1 MDAATSS
8 PRGEILLYESE
19 EGKMT
24 LQVQLQNDTV
34 WLTQAQMAELFGKGR
49 STVTEHVRNIFK
61 ESELSE
67 KSVCR
72 DFRHTAADG
81 KGYVTTYYNLDVV
94 ISVGYR
100 VKSKQGTQFRI
111 WANRILKDYLI
122 KGFATQEKLKLDQL
136 ESLKKTV
143 ALLANVIQ
151 SKELTAGEATGL
163 IQVVTDYAY
172 ALDILDRYDHQ
183 ELRIE
188 GVSEKQLF
196 VITYDE
202 AVSAIQSL
210 RHKFGGH
217 CFFGNEKDDSFKSS
231 INTIYQTFD
240 GVELYPSIEE
250 KAAHLLYFIVKNHSF
265 TDGNKRIAAL
275 IFVWFLER
283 NSTLYRPDGSKRLAD
298 NALVALTLMIAE
310 SSPLEKDMMVKVVVS
325 LINQNN

>member
-1 MDAATSS
+1 MDAATFS
-8 PRGEILLYESE
+8 PHGEILLYESE
-19 EGKMT
+19 EGQMT
-24 LQVQLQNDTV
+24 LQVQLQNETV
-34 WLTQAQMAELFGKGR
+34 WLTQAQMAELFGKER
-49 STVTEHVRNIFK
+49 SVISKHISNVFK
-61 ESELSE
+61 EGELDENTNVQKMHNWHSI
-67 KSVCR
+67 KP
-72 DFRHTAADG
+72 TAF
-81 KGYVTTYYNLDVV
+81 YSLDAI

-100 VKSKQGTQFRI
+100 VKSTQGTKFRI
-111 WANRILKDYLI
+111 WANRILKEYLI
-122 KGFATQEKLKLDQL
+122 KGFATQEKLKLNQL

-143 ALLANVIQ
+143 ALLGNVIHN
-151 SKELTAGEATGL
+151 KELTAREATGL

-183 ELRIE
+183 ALGIE

-196 VITYDE
+196 IITYDE
-202 AVSAIQSL
+202 AISAIQGL
-210 RHKFGGH
+210 RSKFEGH
-217 CFFGNEKDDSFKSS
+217 SFFGNEKDDSFKSS

-240 GVELYPSIEE
+240 GMELYPSIEE

-283 NSTLYRPDGSKRLAD
+283 NSTLYKPDGSKRLAD

-310 SSPLEKDMMVKVVVS
+310 SNPVEKDMMVKVVVS

>member
-1 MDAATSS
+1 MNATTLS

-19 EGKMT
+19 EGKMS

-34 WLTQAQMAELFGKGR
+34 WLTQAQMAELFGKER
-49 STVTEHVRNIFK
+49 SVISKHVSNIFK
-61 ESELSE
+61 EDELDL
-67 KSVCR
+67 KSNVQKMHIAFS
-72 DFRHTAADG
+72 DKPIAV
-81 KGYVTTYYNLDVV
+81 YSLDTI

-122 KGFATQEKLKLDQL
+122 KGFATQEKLKLNQL

-143 ALLANVIQ
+143 ALLANVIHN
-151 SKELTAGEATGL
+151 KELTAGEATGL
-163 IQVVTDYAY
+163 IQVVSDYAY
-172 ALDILDRYDHQ
+172 ALDVLDRYDHQ
-183 ELRIE
+183 ALGIE
-188 GVSEKQLF
+188 SVSEKQLF

-202 AVSAIQSL
+202 AISAIQGL
-210 RHKFGGH
+210 RSKFEGH
-217 CFFGNEKDDSFKSS
+217 SFFGNERDDSFKSS

-250 KAAHLLYFIVKNHSF
+250 KAAHLLYFIIKNHSF

-283 NSTLYRPDGSKRLAD
+283 NSILYKSDGSKRLAD

-310 SSPLEKDMMVKVVVS
+310 SSPMEKEMMVKVVVS

>member
-1 MDAATSS
+1 MHATTPSS
-8 PRGEILLYESE
+8 HGEILLYESE
-19 EGKMT
+19 EGQMS
-24 LQVQLQNDTV
+24 LQVQLQNETV
-34 WLTQAQMAELFGKGR
+34 WLTQAQMAELFGKER
-49 STVTEHVRNIFK
+49 SVISKHVSNIFK
-61 ESELSE
+61 EDELDR
-67 KSVCR
+67 KSNVHFLHIPFS
-72 DFRHTAADG
+72 DKPIAV
-81 KGYVTTYYNLDVV
+81 YSLDTI

-122 KGFATQEKLKLDQL
+122 KGFATQEKLKLNQL

-143 ALLANVIQ
+143 ALLANVIHN
-151 SKELTAGEATGL
+151 KELTAGEATGL

-183 ELRIE
+183 AIRIE
-188 GVSEKQLF
+188 SVSEKQLF

-202 AVSAIQSL
+202 AISAIQGL
-210 RHKFGGH
+210 RSKFEGH
-217 CFFGNEKDDSFKSS
+217 SFFGNERDDSFKSS

-240 GVELYPSIEE
+240 GIELYPSIEE
-250 KAAHLLYFIVKNHSF
+250 KAAHLLYFITKNHSF

-283 NSTLYRPDGSKRLAD
+283 NGILYKSDGSKRLAD

-310 SSPLEKDMMVKVVVS
+310 SNATEKDIMVKVVVS

>member
-1 MDAATSS
+1 MATQAVKTQ
-8 PRGEILLYESE
+8 GEVLLYKSE
-19 EGKMT
+19 KGEMS

-34 WLTQAQMAELFGKGR
+34 WLTQAQMAELFGKER
-49 STVTEHVRNIFK
+49 SVISKHISNVFK
-61 ESELSE
+61 EDELDR
-67 KSVCR
+67 KSNVQKLHIAFS
-72 DFRHTAADG
+72 DKPIAV
-81 KGYVTTYYNLDVV
+81 YSLDTI

-111 WANRILKDYLI
+111 WANRVLKDYLI
-122 KGFATQEKLKLDQL
+122 KGFSVQEKLKSDQL
-136 ESLKKTV
+136 ANLKKTV
-143 ALLANVIQ
+143 GLLANVIQ
-151 SKELTAGEATGL
+151 RKELTAAEATGL

-183 ELRIE
+183 ALGIE

-196 VITYDE
+196 VITYEE
-202 AVSAIQSL
+202 AISAIQGL
-210 RHKFGGH
+210 RSKFVGH
-217 CFFGNEKDDSFKSS
+217 SFFGNEKDDSFKSS

-240 GVELYPSIEE
+240 GIELYPSIEE
-250 KAAHLLYFIVKNHSF
+250 KAAHLLYFIIKNHSF

-283 NSTLYRPDGSKRLAD
+283 NSTLYKPDGSKRLAD

-310 SSPLEKDMMVKVVVS
+310 SSPTEKDVMVKVVVS

>member
-1 MDAATSS
+1 MNATTPSLH
-8 PRGEILLYESE
+8 GEILLYESE

-34 WLTQAQMAELFGKGR
+34 WLTQAQMAELFGKER
-49 STVTEHVRNIFK
+49 SVISKHISNVFK
-61 ESELSE
+61 EGELDENTNVQKMHNWHSI
-67 KSVCR
+67 KPVAFYS
-72 DFRHTAADG
+72 
-81 KGYVTTYYNLDVV
+81 LDTI

-100 VKSKQGTQFRI
+100 VKSPQGTKFRI
-111 WANRILKDYLI
+111 WANRILTEYLI
-122 KGFATQEKLKLDQL
+122 KGFATQEKLKLNQL
-136 ESLKKTV
+136 KNLKNTV
-143 ALLANVIQ
+143 ALLANVVHN
-151 SKELTAGEATGL
+151 KELTAVEATGL

-183 ELRIE
+183 ALGIE
-188 GVSEKQLF
+188 GVSEKQF
-196 VITYDE
+196 FAITYDE
-202 AVSAIQSL
+202 AISAIQGL
-210 RHKFGGH
+210 RSKFEGH
-217 CFFGNEKDDSFKSS
+217 SFFGNEKDDSFKSS

-250 KAAHLLYFIVKNHSF
+250 KAAHLLYFIIKNHSF

-275 IFVWFLER
+275 IFVWFLDR
-283 NSTLYRPDGSKRLAD
+283 NSILYKLDGSKRLAD

>member
-1 MDAATSS
+1 MDAATFS
-8 PRGEILLYESE
+8 PHGEILLYESE
-19 EGKMT
+19 EGQMT
-24 LQVQLQNDTV
+24 LQVQLQNETV
-34 WLTQAQMAELFGKGR
+34 WLTQAQMAELFGKER
-49 STVTEHVRNIFK
+49 SVISKHISNVFK
-61 ESELSE
+61 EGELDENTNVQKMHNWHSI
-67 KSVCR
+67 KP
-72 DFRHTAADG
+72 TAF
-81 KGYVTTYYNLDVV
+81 YSLDAI

-100 VKSKQGTQFRI
+100 VKSTQGTKFRI
-111 WANRILKDYLI
+111 WANRILKEYLI
-122 KGFATQEKLKLDQL
+122 KGFATQEKLKLNQL

-143 ALLANVIQ
+143 ALLGNVIHN
-151 SKELTAGEATGL
+151 KELTAREATGL

-183 ELRIE
+183 ALGIE

-196 VITYDE
+196 IITYDE
-202 AVSAIQSL
+202 AISAIQGL
-210 RHKFGGH
+210 RSKFEGH
-217 CFFGNEKDDSFKSS
+217 SFFGNEKDDSFKSS

-240 GVELYPSIEE
+240 GMELYPSIEE

-283 NSTLYRPDGSKRLAD
+283 NSTLYKPDGSKRLAD

-310 SSPLEKDMMVKVVVS
+310 SNPMEKDMMVKVVVS

>member
-1 MDAATSS
+1 MDAATFS
-8 PRGEILLYESE
+8 PHGEILLYESE
-19 EGKMT
+19 EGQMT
-24 LQVQLQNDTV
+24 LQVQLQNETV
-34 WLTQAQMAELFGKGR
+34 WLTQAQMAELFGKER
-49 STVTEHVRNIFK
+49 SVISKHISNVFK
-61 ESELSE
+61 EGELDENTNVQKMHNWHSI
-67 KSVCR
+67 KP
-72 DFRHTAADG
+72 TAF
-81 KGYVTTYYNLDVV
+81 YSLDAI

-100 VKSKQGTQFRI
+100 VKSTQGTKFRI
-111 WANRILKDYLI
+111 WANRILKEYLI
-122 KGFATQEKLKLDQL
+122 KGFATQEKLKLNQL

-143 ALLANVIQ
+143 ALLGNVIHN
-151 SKELTAGEATGL
+151 KELTAREATGL

-183 ELRIE
+183 ALGFE

-202 AVSAIQSL
+202 AISAIQGL
-210 RHKFGGH
+210 RGKFEGH
-217 CFFGNEKDDSFKSS
+217 SFFGNEKDDSFKSS

-240 GVELYPSIEE
+240 GMELYPSIEE

-283 NSTLYRPDGSKRLAD
+283 NSTLYKPDGSKRLAD

-310 SSPLEKDMMVKVVVS
+310 SNPMEKDMMVKVVVS

>member
-8 PRGEILLYESE
+8 PHGEILLYESE
-19 EGKMT
+19 EGQMT
-24 LQVQLQNDTV
+24 LQVQLQNETV
-34 WLTQAQMAELFGKGR
+34 WLTQAQMAELFGKER
-49 STVTEHVRNIFK
+49 SVISKHISNVFK
-61 ESELSE
+61 EGELDENTNVQKMHNWHSI
-67 KSVCR
+67 KP
-72 DFRHTAADG
+72 TAF
-81 KGYVTTYYNLDVV
+81 YSLDAI

-100 VKSKQGTQFRI
+100 VKSTQGTKFRI
-111 WANRILKDYLI
+111 WANRILKEYLI
-122 KGFATQEKLKLDQL
+122 KGFATQEKLKLNQL

-143 ALLANVIQ
+143 ALLGNVIHN
-151 SKELTAGEATGL
+151 KELTAREATGL

-183 ELRIE
+183 ALGIE

-196 VITYDE
+196 IITYDE
-202 AVSAIQSL
+202 AISAIQGL
-210 RHKFGGH
+210 RSKFEGH
-217 CFFGNEKDDSFKSS
+217 SFFGNEKDDSFKSS

-240 GVELYPSIEE
+240 GMELYPSIEE
-250 KAAHLLYFIVKNHSF
+250 KAAHLFYFIVKNHSF

-283 NSTLYRPDGSKRLAD
+283 NSTLYKPDGSKRLAD

-310 SSPLEKDMMVKVVVS
+310 SNPVEKDMMVKVVVS

>member
-1 MDAATSS
+1 MDAATST
-8 PRGEILLYESE
+8 PHGEILLYESE
-19 EGKMT
+19 EGQMT
-24 LQVQLQNDTV
+24 LQVQLQNETV

-49 STVTEHVRNIFK
+49 SVISKHISNIFK
-61 ESELSE
+61 EDELDR
-67 KSVCR
+67 KSNVHFLHIAFS
-72 DFRHTAADG
+72 DKPVAV
-81 KGYVTTYYNLDVV
+81 YSLDTI

-111 WANRILKDYLI
+111 WANRILKEYLI
-122 KGFATQEKLKLDQL
+122 KGFATQEKLKLNQL

-143 ALLANVIQ
+143 ALLGNVIHN
-151 SKELTAGEATGL
+151 KELTAREATGL
-163 IQVVTDYAY
+163 IQVVSDYAY

-183 ELRIE
+183 ALGIE

-202 AVSAIQSL
+202 AISAIRGL
-210 RHKFGGH
+210 RSKFEGH
-217 CFFGNEKDDSFKSS
+217 SFFGNEKDDSFKSS

-240 GVELYPSIEE
+240 GMELYPSIEE
-250 KAAHLLYFIVKNHSF
+250 KAAHLLYFIIKNHSF

-283 NSTLYRPDGSKRLAD
+283 NSTLYKPDGSKRLAD

>member
-1 MDAATSS
+1 MDAISNS
-8 PRGEILLYESE
+8 QHGEILLYESE

-24 LQVQLQNDTV
+24 LQVQLQNETV
-34 WLTQAQMAELFGKGR
+34 WLTQAQMAELFGKER
-49 STVTEHVRNIFK
+49 SVISKHVSNIFK
-61 ESELSE
+61 EDELDR
-67 KSVCR
+67 KSNVHFLHIAFS
-72 DFRHTAADG
+72 DKPVAV
-81 KGYVTTYYNLDVV
+81 YSLDTI

-111 WANRILKDYLI
+111 WANRVLKDYLI
-122 KGFATQEKLKLDQL
+122 KGFTIQEKLKSDQL
-136 ESLKKTV
+136 ANLKKTV
-143 ALLANVIQ
+143 GLLAKVIQ
-151 SKELTAGEATGL
+151 SKELNAVEATGL

-183 ELRIE
+183 ALGIE

-196 VITYDE
+196 VITYEE
-202 AVSAIQSL
+202 AISAIQGL
-210 RHKFGGH
+210 RSKFEGH
-217 CFFGNEKDDSFKSS
+217 SFFGNEKDHSFKSS

-240 GVELYPSIEE
+240 GIELYPSVEE
-250 KAAHLLYFIVKNHSF
+250 KAAHLLYFIIKNHSF

-283 NSTLYRPDGSKRLAD
+283 NSTLYKPDGSKRLAD

-310 SSPLEKDMMVKVVVS
+310 SSPMEKDVMVKVVVS

>member
-1 MDAATSS
+1 MDTATPS

-24 LQVQLQNDTV
+24 LQVQLQNETV
-34 WLTQAQMAELFGKGR
+34 WLTQAQMAELFGKER
-49 STVTEHVRNIFK
+49 SVVTKHISNVFREDELDRERNVHFLHIPFSDK
-61 ESELSE
+61 PIALYS
-67 KSVCR
+67 
-72 DFRHTAADG
+72 
-81 KGYVTTYYNLDVV
+81 LDTI

-136 ESLKKTV
+136 QSLKKTV
-143 ALLANVIQ
+143 ALLANVVHN
-151 SKELTAGEATGL
+151 KELTAGEATGL

-172 ALDILDRYDHQ
+172 ALDILDRYDHR
-183 ELRIE
+183 EIRIE
-188 GVSEKQLF
+188 SVSEKQLF

-202 AVSAIQSL
+202 AINAIQGL
-210 RHKFGGH
+210 RSKFDGH
-217 CFFGNEKDDSFKSS
+217 SFFGNEKDDSFKSS

-240 GVELYPSIEE
+240 GIELYPSIEE
-250 KAAHLLYFIVKNHSF
+250 KAAHLLYFIIKNHSF

-283 NSTLYRPDGSKRLAD
+283 NAILYKSDGSKRLAD

-310 SSPLEKDMMVKVVVS
+310 SNPAEKDMMVKVVVS

>member
-1 MDAATSS
+1 MDAATST
-8 PRGEILLYESE
+8 PHGEILLYESE
-19 EGKMT
+19 EGQMT
-24 LQVQLQNDTV
+24 LQVQLQNETV

-49 STVTEHVRNIFK
+49 SVISKHISNIFK
-61 ESELSE
+61 EDELDR
-67 KSVCR
+67 KSNVQKMHIAFS
-72 DFRHTAADG
+72 DKPVAV
-81 KGYVTTYYNLDVV
+81 YSLDTI

-111 WANRILKDYLI
+111 WANRILKEYLI
-122 KGFATQEKLKLDQL
+122 KGFATQEKLKLNQL

-143 ALLANVIQ
+143 ALLGNVIHN
-151 SKELTAGEATGL
+151 KELTAREATGL
-163 IQVVTDYAY
+163 IQVVSDYAY

-183 ELRIE
+183 ALGIE

-202 AVSAIQSL
+202 AISAIRGL
-210 RHKFGGH
+210 RSKFEGH
-217 CFFGNEKDDSFKSS
+217 SFFGNEKDDSFKSS

-240 GVELYPSIEE
+240 GMELYPSIEE
-250 KAAHLLYFIVKNHSF
+250 KAAHLLYFIIKNHSF

-283 NSTLYRPDGSKRLAD
+283 NSTLYKPDGSKRLAD

>member
-1 MDAATSS
+1 MDATSNS
-8 PRGEILLYESE
+8 QHGEILLYESE

-24 LQVQLQNDTV
+24 LQVQLQNETV
-34 WLTQAQMAELFGKGR
+34 WLTQAQMAELFGKER
-49 STVTEHVRNIFK
+49 SVISKHISNVFK
-61 ESELSE
+61 EDELVR
-67 KSVCR
+67 KSNVQFLHIAFS
-72 DFRHTAADG
+72 DKPIAV
-81 KGYVTTYYNLDVV
+81 YSLDTI

-111 WANRILKDYLI
+111 WANRVLKDYLI
-122 KGFATQEKLKLDQL
+122 KGFSVQEKLKSDQL
-136 ESLKKTV
+136 ANLKKTV
-143 ALLANVIQ
+143 GLLANVIRR
-151 SKELTAGEATGL
+151 KELTAVEATGL

-183 ELRIE
+183 ALGIE

-202 AVSAIQSL
+202 AISAIRGL
-210 RHKFGGH
+210 RSKFEGH
-217 CFFGNEKDDSFKSS
+217 TFFGNEKDDSFKSS

-250 KAAHLLYFIVKNHSF
+250 KAANLLYFIIKNHSF

-283 NSTLYRPDGSKRLAD
+283 NNTLYKPDGSKRLAD

-310 SSPLEKDMMVKVVVS
+310 SSPTEKDIMVKVVVS